1 MAVFKPTNCSPY
13 LTAFD
18 ITYLDE
24 GPIYF
29 QCKIDTSNTKID
41 GYAITIY
48 DNDNNQVFPFNGNTI
63 DNMSYI
69 EDLRKDTIRIDS
81 PIKTNGISDLNTGL
95 NGTYLKIPF
104 VVKQSD
110 FSSFAETTKNNMV
123 YYDSSNKIIKDKSG
137 NTIEL
142 TNGSQYKWSISL
154 YQLGENAVK
163 ANENRPE
170 DDKYYDMTVANGKIL
185 GSTNERIQSYP
196 SDQIYNDY
204 FIQLCK
210 ADIVHIDS
218 SFQIS
223 KKITGNVDQIGT
235 RVRIKDYDSYLGHM
249 YLQNGQDGML
259 QSDVDLANVFQIF
272 KMSNSP
278 DDLRTT
284 DKVDFCIT
292 KGLFIPKYFHPSPSD
307 SSAAYLKQ
315 IFYVQP
321 TGTTD
326 NDKIESVKSVY
337 NKPFAFT
344 KKITQEGHT
353 VYGNTVGD
361 VLSSSTPTVNFNSS
375 RVVLNTE
382 TDTDDITEN
391 DGYITNNNIPTS
403 ITSTSSNYNG
413 IWIPQTPTIDT
424 KSEISGY
431 YKVTIQW
438 YRSSDANTWGKI
450 TNKIVLDTNL
460 SDDYDGFCG
469 KNIQA
474 YPPAQEGQQVTTGAI
489 NITPLKFDL
498 EEAVEI
504 YPNNPNE
511 SNYGLIYKNNMD
523 VTSQLASSTTIST
536 NNLKYEYLYRNTWR
550 VTGTAKERP
559 VSEGGGYNDWMRDP
573 IYIIKFEDDIL
584 QDKHTY
590 QIFAYRSS
598 KNSYLQVEVKFVQNS
613 SKQQTRLYYSGK
625 YGSDVLEMQNI
636 NNIWREKWKTC
647 EIRVVYKPDG
657 TPESLEV
664 DDVIS
669 FYIYD
674 ITTGVINFI
683 SPSTAISIGDKIFD
697 KDNSSS
703 KIMSLDKTVWA
714 IGQAYKSSYEYE
726 NKSVIFYPMV
736 RFSVGDPYSIK
747 TFFRSSS
754 ENQFN
759 LYSRPIVTIKL
770 ESASGGASPQPEPEI
785 NPKRYLVNERSIVV
799 IANYQ
804 QNNLIQWRNYQW
816 FLYNGD
822 YSGEN
827 KDLNSSDIILQ
838 SQVGYDKEIKYTFY
852 GLAEDN
858 HDYTIV
864 LVLTDQYGTIITVK
878 QLIRTNFN
886 NGQGIDIVREDEW
899 ANYGLRCDLTAVDI
913 WFTDKAGYIFPNLQ
927 DRNYLYTENNY
938 ANNPYGVTYDIQN
951 SVMNIGDDSDGV
963 LYDCVYGNL
972 GTSSYNA
979 PSKHDLEF
987 DEEKGISFKT
997 QMQINTKQYDA
1008 EFLNVIIDGS
1018 DNFSSKTLSVKI
1030 ADFYIPQDQWPDGI
1044 IGGFPNQNSAFIQK
1058 IQNGVANKTLI
1069 GLPNSA
1075 GKPYGRSRSTTDLWP
1090 SSYGIKQSDI
1100 YNYLPI
1106 NIIPFWINVP
1116 NVSARNTWFFIDY
1129 SSNGMKTLISENPI
1143 KAHFDSTG
1151 FIDNDIDLIYEFPI
1165 YTKGRNPIYSG
1176 GKNPYV
1182 LGNFIDGART
1192 YSIWQDTNEKII
1204 VSTTFNIVISN
1215 NEVQSFYANRLANNA
1230 PKFIKD
1236 NIWNDTYIDSDGI
1249 EHDYYW
1255 DDGNDPEFTDLINI
1269 RNDDKTLITRRNSL
1283 NGKVCTFDVNYQGGD
1298 TDIDVTM
1305 TMGDTMDETPKE
1317 GS

>member
-18 ITYLDE
+18 ITYLGE

-154 YQLGENAVK
+154 YQLGENAIK
-163 ANENRPE
+163 ANKNRPE
-170 DDKYYDMTVANGKIL
+170 DDKYYDMTVATGKIL
-185 GSTNERIQSYP
+185 GSTNERIQTYP
-196 SDQIYNDY
+196 SEEIYNDY
-204 FIQLCK
+204 FVQLYNK
-210 ADIVHIDS
+210 ADGVELDNEYKIAEEIDED
-218 SFQIS
+218 
-223 KKITGNVDQIGT
+223 KITQVGT
-235 RVRIKDYDSYLGHM
+235 RVRVKDYDSYLGHI
-249 YLQNGQDGML
+249 YPQTGQDGFS
-259 QSDVDLANVFQIF
+259 QEEINQANLLKIF
-272 KMSNSP
+272 KMSDNP
-278 DDLRTT
+278 DDLSTK
-284 DKVDFCIT
+284 DKVDFCVT
-292 KGLFIPKYFHPSPSD
+292 KTYFIPKYFYDSSSD
-307 SSAAYLKQ
+307 STTSFLKQ
-315 IFYVQP
+315 IFFVGVP
-321 TGTTD
+321 SETTD
-326 NDKIESVKSVY
+326 DNKIIDIIKNVY
-337 NKPFAFT
+337 NKPFSFCNNIIDGTIGKT
-344 KKITQEGHT
+344 KSRYYAKTAVTVQEEG
-353 VYGNTVGD
+353 
-361 VLSSSTPTVNFNSS
+361 TPTVSFDST
-375 RVVLNTE
+375 RIVLNTE
-382 TDTDDITEN
+382 WGSFLRSAEINGNEINEDGSVANEKTEAN
-391 DGYITNNNIPTS
+391 SD
-403 ITSTSSNYNG
+403 SSGYNG
-413 IWIPQTPTIDT
+413 IWIPKTPTIDT
-424 KSEISGY
+424 KTNFISGNY
-431 YKVTIQW
+431 KYCKVTIQW
-438 YRSSDANTWGKI
+438 YRASDADTFGEL
-450 TNKIVLDTNL
+450 TNKIVLDTNQL
-460 SDDYDGFCG
+460 DGGYDDYAGD
-469 KNIQA
+469 NVQA
-474 YPPAQEGQQVTTGAI
+474 YSSAQEGEYAATGTINETPIKFNLEKAI
-489 NITPLKFDL
+489 
-498 EEAVEI
+498 EI
-504 YPNNPNE
+504 YPNQNEKYFAPIYELYLNNFGQMKPLLLHDSNDGLTFDYKGQQTWEVNGIVSPNSITGKTSSSNLLYKIE
-511 SNYGLIYKNNMD
+511 SNNPFVKN
-523 VTSQLASSTTIST
+523 V
-536 NNLKYEYLYRNTWR
+536 
-550 VTGTAKERP
+550 GER
-559 VSEGGGYNDWMRDP
+559 
-573 IYIIKFEDDIL
+573 
-584 QDKHTY
+584 Y
-590 QIFAYRSS
+590 QIAFVCKEDEENKESKTHLFCKANIVLTNGNTEKLTAYAGYATPFNITDNLAYIEIRIGAS
-598 KNSYLQVEVKFVQNS
+598 NE
-613 SKQQTRLYYSGK
+613 
-625 YGSDVLEMQNI
+625 GSVDFKINHYIVNMYFQNI
-636 NNIWREKWKTC
+636 ANGN
-647 EIRVVYKPDG
+647 V
-657 TPESLEV
+657 L
-664 DDVIS
+664 
-669 FYIYD
+669 
-674 ITTGVINFI
+674 FI
-683 SPSTAISIGDKIFD
+683 APSTAISIGDKIFN
-697 KDNSSS
+697 KYNNSSE
-703 KIMSLDKTVWA
+703 ITSLDTTVWA
-714 IGQAYKSSYEYE
+714 
-726 NKSVIFYPMV
+726 V
-736 RFSVGDPYSIK
+736 RQSLNDFNISDPYSIK

-759 LYSRPIVTIKL
+759 LYSRPTVTIKL
-770 ESASGGASPQPEPEI
+770 ESASGGVAPQPEPEI
-785 NPKRYLVNERSIVV
+785 NPKRYLVNERSIIGV
-799 IANYQ
+799 ADYQ
-804 QNNLIQWRNYQW
+804 QTNLIQWRNYQW
-816 FLYNGD
+816 FLYDGD

-878 QLIRTNFN
+878 QLIHTNFN

-972 GTSSYNA
+972 GTSSYNV
-979 PSKHDLEF
+979 PSKYDLEF

-1058 IQNGVANKTLI
+1058 IQNGVANETWL
-1069 GLPNSA
+1069 GLPNST
-1075 GKPYGRSRSTTDLWP
+1075 GEPYGRSRSTTDLWP
-1090 SSYGIKQSDI
+1090 SSYGIKQSDT

-1106 NIIPFWINVP
+1106 NIIPFWTNTP
-1116 NVSARNTWFFIDY
+1116 NISSRSTWFFIDY
-1129 SSNGMKTLISENPI
+1129 SSNGMKTLISEKPI
-1143 KAHFDSTG
+1143 EYKADG
-1151 FIDNDIDLIYEFPI
+1151 ANILNDIDLIYEFPI

-1204 VSTTFNIVISN
+1204 VSTTFNIVIGN
-1215 NEVQSFYANRLANNA
+1215 NEVQAFYANRLANNA
-1230 PKFIKD
+1230 PEFIKD

>member
-137 NTIEL
+137 NTIGL
-142 TNGSQYKWSISL
+142 INGSQYKWSISL

-170 DDKYYDMTVANGKIL
+170 DDKYYDMTVATGKIL
-185 GSTNERIQSYP
+185 GSTNERIQTYP
-196 SDQIYNDY
+196 SEEIYNDY
-204 FIQLCK
+204 FVQLYNK
-210 ADIVHIDS
+210 ADGVELDNEYKIAEEINDS
-218 SFQIS
+218 
-223 KKITGNVDQIGT
+223 NVEPKGK
-235 RVRIKDYDSYLGHM
+235 RVRVKDYDSYLGHI
-249 YLQNGQDGML
+249 YPQTGQNGFSKDIINQ
-259 QSDVDLANVFQIF
+259 ANLLKIF
-272 KMSNSP
+272 KMSNNP
-278 DDLRTT
+278 DDLSAK
-284 DKVDFCIT
+284 DKVDYCIT
-292 KGLFIPKYFHPSPSD
+292 KTYFIPKYFYDSPSD
-307 SSAAYLKQ
+307 STTSYLKQ
-315 IFYVQP
+315 IFFVGVP
-321 TGTTD
+321 STTTD
-326 NDKIESVKSVY
+326 NNEIIDVIKNVY
-337 NKPFAFT
+337 NKPFSFCNNIIDGTIGET
-344 KKITQEGHT
+344 KSRYYAKTAAVVQDEGSPI
-353 VYGNTVGD
+353 VSFD
-361 VLSSSTPTVNFNSS
+361 ST
-375 RVVLNTE
+375 RIVLNTE
-382 TDTDDITEN
+382 YNDDEIKEN
-391 DGYITNNNIPTS
+391 GQVVVERKTS
-403 ITSTSSNYNG
+403 NLDENGSKYNG
-413 IWIPQTPTIDT
+413 VWIPKTPTIDT
-424 KSEISGY
+424 KVKFDANETIDNKQITITY

-438 YRSSDANTWGKI
+438 YRASDADTFGEL
-450 TNKIVLDTNL
+450 TNKIVLDTYQFNN
-460 SDDYDGFCG
+460 DFDEYAGD
-469 KNIQA
+469 NVQA
-474 YPPAQEGQQVTTGAI
+474 YPSAQEGEQVTTGIINQTAVKFNLEKAI
-489 NITPLKFDL
+489 
-498 EEAVEI
+498 EI
-504 YPNNPNE
+504 YPNQKEKYFAPIYELYLNSFGQMKPLLFHD
-511 SNYGLIYKNNMD
+511 SNDGLTFDYKGQQTWEVNGIISPDSNTGT
-523 VTSQLASSTTIST
+523 TSHSNLLYRIEST
-536 NNLKYEYLYRNTWR
+536 NPFITIGEQYRISFICKEDKNGNHLFGSVTIVLKNGNKQTETAYSGYSGTFWMPDNL
-550 VTGTAKERP
+550 
-559 VSEGGGYNDWMRDP
+559 D
-573 IYIIKFEDDIL
+573 YIEV
-584 QDKHTY
+584 
-590 QIFAYRSS
+590 QIRAS
-598 KNSYLQVEVKFVQNS
+598 NS
-613 SKQQTRLYYSGK
+613 SKVDFEIDHYIANMYFRNITKG
-625 YGSDVLEMQNI
+625 DVLF
-636 NNIWREKWKTC
+636 TA
-647 EIRVVYKPDG
+647 
-657 TPESLEV
+657 
-664 DDVIS
+664 
-669 FYIYD
+669 
-674 ITTGVINFI
+674 
-683 SPSTAISIGDKIFD
+683 PSTAISVGDKIFN
-697 KDNSSS
+697 KYNNSSE
-703 KIMSLDKTVWA
+703 ITSLDTTVWA
-714 IGQAYKSSYEYE
+714 
-726 NKSVIFYPMV
+726 V
-736 RFSVGDPYSIK
+736 RQSLNDFNISDPYSIK

-759 LYSRPIVTIKL
+759 LYSRPTVTIKL
-770 ESASGGASPQPEPEI
+770 ESASGGVAPQPEPEI
-785 NPKRYLVNERSIVV
+785 NPKRYLVNERSIIGV
-799 IANYQ
+799 ADYQ
-804 QNNLIQWRNYQW
+804 QTNLIQWRNYQW
-816 FLYNGD
+816 FLYDGD

-878 QLIRTNFN
+878 QLIHTNFN

-913 WFTDKAGYIFPNLQ
+913 WFTDRAGYIFPNLQ

-1018 DNFSSKTLSVKI
+1018 DNFSSKTLSIKI
-1030 ADFYIPQDQWPDGI
+1030 ADFYIPKDQWPDGI

-1058 IQNGVANKTLI
+1058 IQNGVANETWL
-1069 GLPNSA
+1069 GLPNST
-1075 GKPYGRSRSTTDLWP
+1075 GEPYGRSRSTTDLWP

-1106 NIIPFWINVP
+1106 NIIPFWTNTP
-1116 NVSARNTWFFIDY
+1116 NISSRSTWFFIDY
-1129 SSNGMKTLISENPI
+1129 SSNGMKTLISEKPI
-1143 KAHFDSTG
+1143 EYKADG
-1151 FIDNDIDLIYEFPI
+1151 ANILNDIDLIYEFPI

-1204 VSTTFNIVISN
+1204 VSTTFNIVIGN
-1215 NEVQSFYANRLANNA
+1215 NEVQAFYANRLANNA
-1230 PKFIKD
+1230 PEFIKD